1 MAVTKLSKRTIERLP
16 APDPSGKQVVVWDTE
31 LKGFGVLVSGKTA
44 AKTYIVQRKLPGGL
58 TRRVTIGACN
68 ALDLDGPNGAR
79 ARAKKVLGQFY
90 ADIDPKAAR
99 REAARHGKTL
109 SAALDEYLSGNTK
122 LAERSR
128 KGYRATVEGY
138 LKSWLDV
145 PLRQITHEMVEKRH
159 EAIAAETAKP
169 GRSGGGVNT
178 GQSTADGAMRT
189 LRAIYNAALDKD
201 DKLPPN
207 PVRLRKAWFNVS
219 PRDRVLTGDELPRF
233 YAALESVESSTQADY
248 IRLLLFTGLRRGSAA
263 ALRWEQVDFSSRVIR
278 LPAKQMKGGKRRLD
292 LPMTDYV
299 RDLLIARRAIG
310 NDGGWVFG
318 ADSRSG
324 HIEEPRSGLEQVAK
338 ASGIA
343 VTAHDLRR
351 SYATHAEEADIS
363 VMALKALINH
373 AVGGDV
379 TEDYVRLTV
388 ERLREPAQRV
398 CDRLKVLC
406 GVAAP
411 GGDNVER
418 IAN

>member
-1 MAVTKLSKRTIERLP
+1 
-16 APDPSGKQVVVWDTE
+16 
-31 LKGFGVLVSGKTA
+31 
-44 AKTYIVQRKLPGGL
+44 
-58 TRRVTIGACN
+58 
-68 ALDLDGPNGAR
+68 
-79 ARAKKVLGQFY
+79 
-90 ADIDPKAAR
+90 
-99 REAARHGKTL
+99 
-109 SAALDEYLSGNTK
+109 
-122 LAERSR
+122 
-128 KGYRATVEGY
+128 
-138 LKSWLDV
+138 
-145 PLRQITHEMVEKRH
+145 
-159 EAIAAETAKP
+159 
-169 GRSGGGVNT
+169 
-178 GQSTADGAMRT
+178 
-189 LRAIYNAALDKD
+189 
-201 DKLPPN
+201 
-207 PVRLRKAWFNVS
+207 
-219 PRDRVLTGDELPRF
+219 
-233 YAALESVESSTQADY
+233 
-248 IRLLLFTGLRRGSAA
+248 
-263 ALRWEQVDFSSRVIR
+263 VIR